1 MKKLFIHKPFF
12 RLLSPIFSGIICYLL
27 LLLVNNNVG
36 QLTQDFLGQE
46 LYFCILLS
54 YAVQEFSRL
63 LLHLFQKLP
72 TIQGPFLTILIKCL
86 VSLILSMVIITVFIS
101 VYYQLI
107 LGFTPSAEELLLF
120 NSIFSSITFVYICL
134 YISHQYLHKI
144 NNQKLIMELLRKK
157 NIEEDFKQFKQEI
170 NPKLLF
176 ESLESLLV
184 LLNEKSDQVD
194 DLIDQLAIIYRYIL
208 SNKST
213 ELVSIEK
220 ELEVLTHFIL
230 LYNYLPYRKV
240 VLIVSEITNFLVVPG
255 SLLFVIEKVI
265 RSVINSQHSKL
276 YIHLE
281 QRSESLDVRYAP
293 EDLLVSGFES
303 VNFTPLKKTYS
314 IYSKKEIKIQELDS
328 LRIISIPK
336 LTLKPNL

>member
-12 RLLSPIFSGIICYLL
+12 RLLSPIFSGVICYLL
-27 LLLVNNNVG
+27 VLLVNNNVG
-36 QLTQDFLGQE
+36 QLTEDFLGQE

-63 LLHLFQKLP
+63 LLQLFQKLP
-72 TIQGPFLTILIKCL
+72 TIGGTLLTISVKCL

-107 LGFTPSAEELLLF
+107 LGFSPSTEELLLF

-134 YISHQYLHKI
+134 YISHQYLYKI
-144 NNQKLIMELLRKK
+144 NSQKLAMELLRKK

-184 LLNEKSDQVD
+184 LLNENNDQVD

-208 SNKST
+208 SNKTT
-213 ELVSIEK
+213 ELVTIEK
-220 ELEVLTHFIL
+220 ELEVLNHFIL

-240 VLIVSEITNFLVVPG
+240 VLNVSALTNFLIVPG
-255 SLLFVIEKVI
+255 SLLFVIEQVI
-265 RSVINSQHSKL
+265 RSVIISQHSKL
-276 YIHLE
+276 LITIE
-281 QRSESLDVRYAP
+281 QQAESIEVRYTP
-293 EDLLVSGFES
+293 EDLLIAGFDA
-303 VNFTPLKKTYS
+303 VNFVSLKKAYS
-314 IYSKKEIKIQELDS
+314 IYSKNEIQIQELDNM
-328 LRIISIPK
+328 RVISIPK
-336 LTLKPNL
+336 LILKPN